1 MEVEHDDIAP
11 MEIEEETPQRP
22 RKKLTQEHLAKMK
35 AGRLRYLAAKKK
47 AKVQIN
53 ETPMIIDNESS
64 DSEEESCPQSPEP
77 KKTPKKKQKQK
88 KTRVVNNYYYNQQE
102 ESSESETDE
111 EVENNY
117 FGQGLARQNSMAGG
131 QATANASSSRL
142 TVSPPTHP
150 DYIFR

>member
-1 MEVEHDDIAP
+1 MKTDYIFLIRYSTMEVEHDDIAP
-11 MEIEEETPQRP
+11 MEVEEETPQRP
-22 RKKLTQEHLAKMK
+22 RKKLTPEHLEKMK

-47 AKVQIN
+47 AKVKIH
-53 ETPMIIDNESS
+53 ESPMIIDDESS
-64 DSEEESCPQSPEP
+64 DSEPDVVNPP
-77 KKTPKKKQKQK
+77 RKAPRKKQKQK

-117 FGQGLARQNSMAGG
+117 YGQGLSRQNSMAI
-131 QATANASSSRL
+131 
-142 TVSPPTHP
+142 SPPTNP

>member
-11 MEIEEETPQRP
+11 MEVEEETPQRP
-22 RKKLTQEHLAKMK
+22 RKKLTPEHLEKMK
-35 AGRLRYLAAKKK
+35 ARRLRYLAAKKK
-47 AKVQIN
+47 AKVKIH
-53 ETPMIIDNESS
+53 ESPMIIDDESS
-64 DSEEESCPQSPEP
+64 DSEPDVVNPP
-77 KKTPKKKQKQK
+77 RKAPKKKQKQK

-117 FGQGLARQNSMAGG
+117 YGQGLSRQNSMAI
-131 QATANASSSRL
+131 
-142 TVSPPTHP
+142 SPPTNP

>member
-11 MEIEEETPQRP
+11 MEVEEETPQRP

-64 DSEEESCPQSPEP
+64 ESESESECIP

-117 FGQGLARQNSMAGG
+117 YEQGLARQNSMA
-131 QATANASSSRL
+131 
-142 TVSPPTHP
+142 VSPPTTP

>member
-11 MEIEEETPQRP
+11 MEVEEETPQRP
-22 RKKLTQEHLAKMK
+22 RKKLTPEHLEKMK

-47 AKVQIN
+47 AKVKIH
-53 ETPMIIDNESS
+53 ESPMIIDDESS
-64 DSEEESCPQSPEP
+64 DSEPDVVNPP
-77 KKTPKKKQKQK
+77 RKAPKKKQKQK

-102 ESSESETDE
+102 ESSEIETDE

-117 FGQGLARQNSMAGG
+117 YGQGLSRQNSMAI
-131 QATANASSSRL
+131 
-142 TVSPPTHP
+142 SPPTNP

>member
-1 MEVEHDDIAP
+1 MLLLCIMEVEHDDIAP
-11 MEIEEETPQRP
+11 MEVEEETPQRP

-47 AKVQIN
+47 AKVQID
-53 ETPMIIDNESS
+53 ETPMIIDDDSS
-64 DSEEESCPQSPEP
+64 DSDPDVVNPP
-77 KKTPKKKQKQK
+77 KKAPRKKQKQK

-117 FGQGLARQNSMAGG
+117 YEQGLARQNSMA
-131 QATANASSSRL
+131 
-142 TVSPPTHP
+142 VSPPTTP